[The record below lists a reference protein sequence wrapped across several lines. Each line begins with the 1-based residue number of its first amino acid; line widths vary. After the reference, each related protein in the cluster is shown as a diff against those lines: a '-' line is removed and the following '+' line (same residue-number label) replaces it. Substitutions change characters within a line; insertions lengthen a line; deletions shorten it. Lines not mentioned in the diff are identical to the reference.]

1 MLKGLSDLG
10 RLAGRWLR
18 SRAGNL
24 TLTTALMAPT
34 LALVVMLGVE
44 VSSLAAEREQMQ
56 RAADTAALAV
66 ARDQTVAGRSGHDV
80 QGFVRQVALAQ
91 LGDYTRRATVTFTAQ
106 SEVGGRIRVDG
117 VATRQSFFG
126 NRLPSGGF
134 RVQVRSI
141 AEASSQVP
149 ICVVTLAPT
158 GSNRFQMTTSAR
170 ISATGC
176 LVHSNRDID
185 LLDTAHLQADVIQA
199 AGAANGAGFGV
210 TPNTGAL
217 RLRNP
222 FSNLPMPSTTS
233 CATTVGTHTFS
244 SGVNTLPAGLHCDHI
259 IVQGSARLQ
268 LGPGD
273 HVFRGRLRVR
283 QTATLTGED
292 VALIF
297 MHPGSNVEFIN
308 TATVELSGRRSGV
321 YAGFVMLVGH
331 GLARGIQIASPNVN
345 RILGTVYTSHGWVQ
359 VTSSGEV
366 AEDSDWSVIVANRL
380 LLSGSPNLV
389 INTRYAGSPVPV
401 PGGVGDNMPGDLRLV
416 E

>member
-1 MLKGLSDLG
+1 MRGVLG
-10 RLAGRWLR
+10 HMCAAAARWLR

-24 TLTTALMAPT
+24 TLTTALTAPT

-56 RAADTAALAV
+56 RAADTAALAA
-66 ARDQTVAGRSGHDV
+66 ARDQTVAGRGSHDV
-80 QGFVRQVALAQ
+80 QGFVRQIALAQ
-91 LGDYTRRATVTFTAQ
+91 LGDYTRRATVSFTAQ
-106 SEVGGRIRVDG
+106 SLVGGRIQVDG

-134 RVQVRSI
+134 RVQVRSV

-158 GSNRFQMTTSAR
+158 GSHRFRMQDTSR

-185 LLDTAHLQADVIQA
+185 LEGSAHLQADVIQMR
-199 AGAANGAGFGV
+199 GAANGAGFAV

-217 RLRNP
+217 NLRNP
-222 FSNLPMPSTTS
+222 FSALPMPSTAS
-233 CATTVGTHTFS
+233 CPTLGTRTFS
-244 SGVNTLPAGLHCDHI
+244 SGSNTLAAGVHCDHI
-259 IVQGSARLQ
+259 VVQGSAQLRLE
-268 LGPGD
+268 PGD
-273 HVFRGRLRVR
+273 HVFHGRLRVR

-297 MHPGSNVEFIN
+297 MHGGSNAEFIDN
-308 TATVELSGRRSGV
+308 AVVDLSGRRSGV
-321 YAGFVMLVGH
+321 YAGFVMIVGRS
-331 GLARGIQIASPNVN
+331 LARGIQIASPNVN

-359 VTSSGEV
+359 VTSNGAV

-401 PGGVGDNMPGDLRLV
+401 PGGVGDSLPGQLRLV
-416 E
+416 Q